1 MNMQYALINN
11 NLVENVAEADQAWA
25 DSVATDWQAVI
36 NITNANPQPGI
47 GWEYVNGH
55 FVAPVV
61 PPTPITFSWV
71 ITRNEFQ
78 KRFPLT
84 ANGVSTKYDLM
95 TLFLT
100 DTAYAESLGVT
111 GSAIFDL
118 RSLIITGNNRLGVV
132 SEVDLKDSETIN
144 YVNMTTNA
152 LFPDVFRL
160 TQDEANM
167 ILNTPAP
174 SANTNVA
181 GSAPNVIF

>member
-1 MNMQYALINN
+1 MQYALIKN
-11 NLVENVAEADQAWA
+11 NLVENVAEADQSWA
-25 DSVATDWQAVI
+25 DSVAADWQAVV
-36 NITNANPQPGI
+36 NITDIMPQPSIEWSYSDGI
-47 GWEYVNGH
+47 
-55 FVAPVV
+55 FTAPSY
-61 PPTPITFSWV
+61 PPTPIPVAWI

-78 KRFPLT
+78 NRFPLT

-132 SEVDLKDSETIN
+132 TEVDLKNQETIN

-152 LFPDVFRL
+152 LFPDAFRL
-160 TQDEANM
+160 TQDEAYM
-167 ILNTPAP
+167 ILNTPAAG
-174 SANTNVA
+174 ANTNVA
-181 GSAPNVIF
+181 GTAPNVIG

>member
-1 MNMQYALINN
+1 MQYALIKNSFI
-11 NLVENVAEADQAWA
+11 ENVVEADQAWA
-25 DSVATDWQAVI
+25 DSVAADWQAVV
-36 NITNANPQPGI
+36 NTTSITPQPGI
-47 GWEYVNGH
+47 GWEYANGQ
-55 FVAPVV
+55 FLAPPAPPPPPV
-61 PPTPITFSWV
+61 PVSWV

-111 GSAIFDL
+111 GSAIFEL

-132 SEVDLKDSETIN
+132 TEVDLEDPETIN

-152 LFPDVFRL
+152 LFPEIFRL

-167 ILNTPAP
+167 VLKTPAP
-174 SANTNVA
+174 AENTSLS
-181 GSAPNVIF
+181 GSVPNVIG